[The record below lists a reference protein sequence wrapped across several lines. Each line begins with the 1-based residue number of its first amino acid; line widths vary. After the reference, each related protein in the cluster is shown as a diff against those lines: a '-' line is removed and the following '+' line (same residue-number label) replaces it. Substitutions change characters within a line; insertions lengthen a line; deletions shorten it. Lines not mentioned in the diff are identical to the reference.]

1 MMTRTRIRAP
11 LDDAAWIVLP
21 VLLLLICPGK
31 IAPVRAFTFT
41 TINSPDINNRIVAV
55 GQGHERCCRPIT
67 ATSRWHRASKNDD
80 VETEVQQAQPKQQP
94 QAVAPSNSKRV
105 TQIGKS
111 TDDNDAAA
119 AALEG
124 KNVNKQQDS
133 EQQQKSFVDKMRNA
147 NFLER
152 NKHWVV
158 LVDDEEAIRLAVG
171 DYLYDQGYQVTACA
185 DADAFLDICQ
195 RGLADADDN
204 DGAAA
209 VESENSNSGSM
220 PIRVPDLIVSDI
232 RMPGKDGLE
241 LLSLIRA
248 DHRLSRVP
256 VILLTAKGMAA
267 DRVAGYK
274 AGANVYLPKPFDPQE
289 LLSIIDNSIQRRKQM
304 TNQKGSLVDLKQE
317 MNNIK
322 EIMKRN
328 AETVVQKTNVYLT
341 MVEREV
347 LEMICKGYTN
357 KEIATERGVNVMGVT
372 RVVQKLYD
380 VTKTETRTELV
391 RWAFKTG
398 YVSKR

>member
-1 MMTRTRIRAP
+1 MTRTRRRAP
-11 LDDAAWIVLP
+11 LDDNAWVFLT
-21 VLLLLICPGK
+21 VLLLLLGSGNIPSARSFLA
-31 IAPVRAFTFT
+31 IRSTPNT
-41 TINSPDINNRIVAV
+41 NNRIGAV
-55 GQGHERCCRPIT
+55 GQGHERCWRPIT
-67 ATSRWHRASKNDD
+67 ATSSSSWHRASQKDD
-80 VETEVQQAQPKQQP
+80 VETEVQSTQQEIQP
-94 QAVAPSNSKRV
+94 QAVSTTRSKRV
-105 TQIGKS
+105 TQVGKS
-111 TDDNDAAA
+111 SSDDNNTV
-119 AALEG
+119 LEE
-124 KNVNKQQDS
+124 NCNNNREDS
-133 EQQQKSFVDKMRNA
+133 EQQQTSFVNKMRNA
-147 NFLER
+147 KFLER

-195 RGLADADDN
+195 RGLADAG
-204 DGAAA
+204 DGSAAA
-209 VESENSNSGSM
+209 AAESENAKSGSM
-220 PIRVPDLIVSDI
+220 PIRVPDLIVSDV
-232 RMPGKDGLE
+232 RMPGKNGLE

-256 VILLTAKGMAA
+256 VILLTAKGLAA

-274 AGANVYLPKPFDPQE
+274 AGANVYLPKPFEPQE

-304 TNQKGSLVDLKQE
+304 TSQKGSLVDLKQE
-317 MNNIK
+317 MNSIK

-341 MVEREV
+341 LVEREV

-357 KEIATERGVNVMGVT
+357 QEIATERGVKVMGVT
-372 RVVQKLYD
+372 RVIQKLYD

-391 RWAFKTG
+391 RWAYKTG